1 MASMI
6 SKAKKFGRNPGK
18 LIGDNP
24 AMAIGLGVA
33 AVTMGTA
40 RFRKAATPVK
50 TAAKAAKP

>member
-1 MASMI
+1 MI

-18 LIGDNP
+18 LIADNP

-33 AVTMGTA
+33 AVTMGIA

-50 TAAKAAKP
+50 AATKAAKS